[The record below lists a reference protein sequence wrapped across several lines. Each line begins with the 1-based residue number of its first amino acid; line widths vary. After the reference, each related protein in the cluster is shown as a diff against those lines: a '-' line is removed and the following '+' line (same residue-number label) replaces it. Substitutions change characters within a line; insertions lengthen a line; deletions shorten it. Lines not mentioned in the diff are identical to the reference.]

1 MSRQPDRSRSRR
13 VVLAVAVFLAVVV
26 TSGDETCEPPTGVL
40 ATLTLLP
47 RLMGALGRG
56 LVLISLPDKA
66 FESGCPPAR

>member
-13 VVLAVAVFLAVVV
+13 IVLAVAVFMAVVV
-26 TSGDETCEPPTGVL
+26 TGDDEDCAPPSGTL

-56 LVLISLPDKA
+56 VVLISLPGKA
-66 FESGCPPAR
+66 IDSECPVPP